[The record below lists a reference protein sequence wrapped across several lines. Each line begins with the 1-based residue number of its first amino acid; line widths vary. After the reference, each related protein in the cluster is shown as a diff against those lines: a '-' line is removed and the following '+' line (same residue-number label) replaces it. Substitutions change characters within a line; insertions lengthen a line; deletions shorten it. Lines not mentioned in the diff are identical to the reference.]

1 MCVRAQAVEK
11 RIRGFNGYESI
22 NAEDLAEARTKRR
35 DDSLVSPSSSS
46 GFLAADEPRRFISR
60 HSIDVRSS
68 SSSSQASRLDRCRVI
83 CIVAPL
89 FHPVPRDYPTVY
101 RALLLLSRGQDPLE
115 VEVARVRKAEER
127 ERDRLKLRSHAAHP

>member
-1 MCVRAQAVEK
+1 MCAQVVEK

-35 DDSLVSPSSSS
+35 DDSLVSPSSSSSSS

-127 ERDRLKLRSHAAHP
+127 EREIG

>member
-46 GFLAADEPRRFISR
+46 SGFLAADEPRRFISR
-60 HSIDVRSS
+60 HSIDVPSS

-127 ERDRLKLRSHAAHP
+127 EREIG

>member
-1 MCVRAQAVEK
+1 MCAQVVEK

-35 DDSLVSPSSSS
+35 DDSLVSPSSSSS

-127 ERDRLKLRSHAAHP
+127 EREIG